1 MGPWTSPKTTT
12 TGGMFIPPLPHTRMK
27 FPEISNHNT
36 PMKKSER
43 NMIQIQAQHPSILFK
58 ELFISL
64 ELLRRETFG
73 SSCQI
78 RMSKGIQEK
87 TLRTYP
93 VLMRANTSHQCRE
106 IMQTQVHKVCYSP
119 DLEKILLL
127 KCQNANL
134 MAQVHWAHS
143 LQITSCLQDSTKGTS
158 THWHNG
164 AHQELYGKVYGFHAH
179 SSSEPLKIH
188 LLERVSE
195 LYSPVLCTEHQVLLQ
210 IKEIVKEMQRAFFQ
224 HN

>member
-1 MGPWTSPKTTT
+1 MLNLIRRWEDGGTCQLWGIKCPIIRAALQLKWVWTVHHSFVMFTLPLVVHWHLTFCPLPLWMLFLSLAGKIVMGPWTSPKTTT

-87 TLRTYP
+87 TLSTYP
-93 VLMRANTSHQCRE
+93 VLMRANTSH
-106 IMQTQVHKVCYSP
+106 
-119 DLEKILLL
+119 
-127 KCQNANL
+127 
-134 MAQVHWAHS
+134 
-143 LQITSCLQDSTKGTS
+143 
-158 THWHNG
+158 
-164 AHQELYGKVYGFHAH
+164 
-179 SSSEPLKIH
+179 
-188 LLERVSE
+188 
-195 LYSPVLCTEHQVLLQ
+195 
-210 IKEIVKEMQRAFFQ
+210 
-224 HN
+224 